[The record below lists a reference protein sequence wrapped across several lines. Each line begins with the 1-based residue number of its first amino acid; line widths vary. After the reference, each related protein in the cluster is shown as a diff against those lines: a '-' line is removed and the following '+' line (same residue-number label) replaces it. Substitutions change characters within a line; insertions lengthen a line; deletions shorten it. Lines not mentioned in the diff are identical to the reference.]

1 MDYIAGTA
9 DHVPD
14 IYELGKEMHE
24 ESEFR
29 DIDWDMYKVI
39 AWLHNNVESPKRFVM
54 CAYDGDKLAGVFI
67 GGVSKFYFGNDLLA
81 SDLLWYVGKEYR
93 GSRTGLRLLKM
104 FQSWASDLGA
114 NKVQV
119 GISSGLSMDRTGALL
134 ERIGFSHIGGLY
146 RTDA

>member
-14 IYELGKEMHE
+14 IYALGKEMHE

-29 DIDWDMYKVI
+29 DIHWNPEKVNT
-39 AWLHNNVESPKRFVM
+39 WLHNNVKNPKRFVM
-54 CAYDGDKLAGVFI
+54 CAYDGDKLAGIFI
-67 GGVSKFYFGNDLLA
+67 GGLSEFYFGNDLLA

-134 ERIGFSHIGGLY
+134 ERMGFSQIGGLY